1 MEIKGEHKALSE
13 EKDELEKLV
22 KSEKKQWAKIKKQV
36 GEIKKLFGPDTALGK
51 RRTKG
56 KAPVP
61 MAVEALTEALTEKEP
76 ITVIVSDKGWIRAM
90 KGHGHN
96 PKDFKYKDGDSEG
109 YVMEAQTTDKIL
121 LFGTNGRFYTLAG
134 DKLPSGRGL
143 GEPVK
148 LMVEM
153 GNDADVTGVMIHT
166 ADAKILVA
174 ATDGRGFIVPSNDVL
189 AQTKNG
195 KQILNVD
202 GNVEAK
208 VCRYVD
214 AADDHIAVIGKNRKM
229 IVFKLDQIPEMSRG
243 RGVTLQK
250 YKDGTLSD
258 AKTFNWKTGL
268 TYKSRGTDVKTPD
281 LKPWLGERAQAG
293 KLPPNGFPSNSKFG

>member
-1 MEIKGEHKALSE
+1 
-13 EKDELEKLV
+13 
-22 KSEKKQWAKIKKQV
+22 
-36 GEIKKLFGPDTALGK
+36 
-51 RRTKG
+51 
-56 KAPVP
+56 
-61 MAVEALTEALTEKEP
+61 
-76 ITVIVSDKGWIRAM
+76 
-90 KGHGHN
+90 
-96 PKDFKYKDGDSEG
+96 
-109 YVMEAQTTDKIL
+109 
-121 LFGTNGRFYTLAG
+121 
-134 DKLPSGRGL
+134 L

-202 GNVEAK
+202 GSVEAK
-208 VCRYVD
+208 LCRYVD

>member
-1 MEIKGEHKALSE
+1 MS
-13 EKDELEKLV
+13 
-22 KSEKKQWAKIKKQV
+22 W
-36 GEIKKLFGPDTALGK
+36 K
-51 RRTKG
+51 R
-56 KAPVP
+56 
-61 MAVEALTEALTEKEP
+61 M
-76 ITVIVSDKGWIRAM
+76 
-90 KGHGHN
+90 
-96 PKDFKYKDGDSEG
+96 
-109 YVMEAQTTDKIL
+109 TTDKL
-121 LFGTNGRFYTLAG
+121 LFGTNGRFYTMAG

-143 GEPVK
+143 RRAVK

-153 GNDADVTGVMIHT
+153 GNDADVTGVMLHKP
-166 ADAKILVA
+166 DAKIIGGCN
-174 ATDGRGFIVPSNDVL
+174 GRARVSSCKSNDVL

-208 VCRYVD
+208 LCRYVD
-214 AADDHIAVIGKNRKM
+214 PADDHIAVVGKNRKM

-258 AKTFNWKTGL
+258 AKTFNWKAGL

-293 KLPPNGFPSNSKFG
+293 KLPPNGFPSNSKFD